1 MTLLEK
7 LKHKRELRTIWKP
20 RKPKKIILT
29 AKQKLQNKLAADGI
43 AQAVQRHVDKKALQA
58 TEDQAIIA
66 DAFKRAFAREPL
78 LTAPTVT
85 IQYKTQEVQN
95 ANVVVPFKIK
105 PAKPSTPDD

>member
-7 LKHKRELRTIWKP
+7 LQHKRQLRALWKP
-20 RKPKKIILT
+20 RKPKKIT
-29 AKQKLQNKLAADGI
+29 PAQKLQNKLAADGI
-43 AQAVQRHVDKKALQA
+43 SQAVQRHLDKKALQV

-78 LTAPTVT
+78 LTAPIVT

-95 ANVVVPFKIK
+95 ANVIVPFKIK
-105 PAKPSTPDD
+105 PAKPSTRDD

>member
-7 LKHKRELRTIWKP
+7 LQHKRQLRAIWKP
-20 RKPKKIILT
+20 RKPKKIT
-29 AKQKLQNKLAADGI
+29 PVQKLQNKLAADGI
-43 AQAVQRHVDKKALQA
+43 ATAIQRHMNKELIQAV
-58 TEDQAIIA
+58 EDQEIIA

-95 ANVVVPFKIK
+95 ANVIVPFKIK
-105 PAKPSTPDD
+105 SAKPSTRDD

>member
-7 LKHKRELRTIWKP
+7 LQYKRQLRALWKP
-20 RKPKKIILT
+20 RKPKKIT
-29 AKQKLQNKLAADGI
+29 PAQKLQNKLAADGI

-78 LTAPTVT
+78 LTTPTVT

-95 ANVVVPFKIK
+95 ANVIVPFKIK
-105 PAKPSTPDD
+105 PAKPSTRDD